1 MAARLVNALKP
12 FTACDVADA
21 LRKLNH
27 PQGGFLDGIRMF
39 SPGSQARIHGP
50 AVTVR
55 MVEMSDEAAPR
66 LEKHF
71 VDHNQNDGIM
81 YIQQPKGLP
90 SACWGGLMSTRAKF
104 LGAKGVVIDGRMRDV
119 NEHNEMGFPV
129 FARGMSVLGSNSY
142 TRASQVNVPLQFQGD
157 LWVNPG
163 DILVADADG
172 VVVTPPSLV
181 DQVVELCRQRAEVDN
196 IMFDELRK
204 GAAMGPLIKNIRGQK

>member
-1 MAARLVNALKP
+1 
-12 FTACDVADA
+12 
-21 LRKLNH
+21 
-27 PQGGFLDGIRMF
+27 MF
-39 SPGSQARIHGP
+39 SPPSQARIHGP

-104 LGAKGVVIDGRMRDV
+104 LGAQGVVIDGRMRDV

-129 FARGMSVLGSNSY
+129 SALQSLFVETRLTYPGIFARGTSVLGSNSY
-142 TRASQVNVPLQFQGD
+142 TRASQVNVPLQFHGD

-181 DQVVELCRQRAEVDN
+181 DQVVELCQQRAEVDK
-196 IMFDELRK
+196 IMFDKLRK